1 MIRNRVLGAN
11 SVLLPSEAKEEPWL
25 CSRRQKGEVRVLEWD
40 DKGGEEQRIGDD
52 GKVIHEERGEREK

>member
-1 MIRNRVLGAN
+1 M
-11 SVLLPSEAKEEPWL
+11 LPSEAKEEPWL
-25 CSRRQKGEVRVLEWD
+25 CSRRQKGEVRVLERD